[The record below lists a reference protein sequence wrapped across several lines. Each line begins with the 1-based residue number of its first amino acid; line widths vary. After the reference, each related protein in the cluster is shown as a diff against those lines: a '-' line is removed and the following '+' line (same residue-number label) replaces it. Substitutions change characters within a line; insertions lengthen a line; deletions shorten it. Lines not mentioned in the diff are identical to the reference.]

1 MNWTGRSA
9 GVLLAASMVISTAAC
24 TADSSSGG
32 AASGSCANRF
42 TYQERTYR
50 DVANVDFT
58 VGAKLGVATQPPCND
73 TGGQKKTDEAG
84 TAQTA
89 YEVQGI
95 SPEVAIAVGDTP
107 AEASFF
113 AAYSGSDLPP
123 EVQKLMGGS

>member
-1 MNWTGRSA
+1 MNWTGRST
-9 GVLLAASMVISTAAC
+9 GLLLAASMVISTAAC

-32 AASGSCANRF
+32 AASGSCVNRF

-58 VGAKLGVATQPPCND
+58 VGAKLGVATQPPCDD
-73 TGGQKKTDEAG
+73 TGGQDKTDETG

-89 YEVQGI
+89 YEVHGI
-95 SPEVAIAVGDTP
+95 SPEVAIAVGNTP

-113 AAYSGSDLPP
+113 AAYSGADVPP
-123 EVQKLMGGS
+123 EVQKLVDGS